1 MSIMGVT
8 FHIVSVLLLSP
19 ILVISSSIYAATKTT
34 NDTQLTAK
42 ITLGRYLFNDNRLSK
57 TGNRSCAL
65 CHASDLGWTNR
76 FAKVPDINGNPTTLN
91 TPSLLNSV
99 MLSTFM
105 QRQPHLTT
113 LEDTIKLPLF
123 SLHPPEMG
131 MTHSLLLTRLAQ
143 ANNVYQP
150 LFQASFGDQTITTPK
165 VIDALSQYVATITDT
180 NTAYHA
186 FINGDQTALNSQQ
199 QQGLALFTSPR
210 LNCSQ
215 CHGGPLLNQP
225 QDSDRLY
232 YNTGLYGI
240 KNNIGEYGYP
250 QHEIGL
256 RQFTQ
261 QKIDDGKFRIPSLIN
276 VMNTDPWGHDGSFN
290 RLEAVIDSYAAGGR
304 IITIGPNKG
313 DGRRHPNKDQHLQGF
328 TLTTTDK
335 QALLA
340 FFSSLNIRDMS
351 KDPMHQTP
359 FCQIIPLKTKRDLP
373 DCIAPFPLQQQ
384 E

>member
-8 FHIVSVLLLSP
+8 FHTVSVLLLSP
-19 ILVISSSIYAATKTT
+19 IFIMSSPIFAATTAIT
-34 NDTQLTAK
+34 ATQQTAK

-65 CHASDLGWTNR
+65 CHAADLGWTNR
-76 FAKVPDINGNPTTLN
+76 FAKVPDINGYPTTLN
-91 TPSLLNSV
+91 TPSLLNSA

-131 MTHSLLLTRLAQ
+131 MTDGLLLTRLQQ
-143 ANNVYQP
+143 ADTLYKP
-150 LFQASFGDQTITTPK
+150 LFQTSFNDGTITTAK
-165 VIDALSQYVATITDT
+165 VIDALSEYVATISDTDT
-180 NTAYHA
+180 AYQA
-186 FINGDQTALNSQQ
+186 FINGDKTALNSQQ
-199 QQGLALFTSPR
+199 QQGLALFTSKR
-210 LNCSQ
+210 LSCSQ
-215 CHGGPLLNQP
+215 CHGGQLLNQP
-225 QDSDRLY
+225 QTSDTVY

-240 KNNIGEYGYP
+240 KNNLDKYSYP
-250 QHEIGL
+250 RHEVGL

-261 QKIDDGKFRIPSLIN
+261 QQTDDGKFRIPSLIN
-276 VMNTDPWGHDGSFN
+276 VINTGPWGHDGSFN

-313 DGRRHPNKDQHLQGF
+313 DGRRHPNKDQRLQGF
-328 TLTTTDK
+328 TLTTTEK

-340 FFSSLNIRDMS
+340 FFSSLSTRDMS
-351 KDPMHQTP
+351 KETAHQTP
-359 FCQIIPLKTKRDLP
+359 FCQIIPLKNKQDLP
-373 DCIAPFPLQQQ
+373 TCIAAFPLQQ
-384 E
+384 